1 MENRC
6 ADCGARRDG
15 KFCGL
20 LGPFLEKLGDRISSH
35 TYKPGQILFCEG
47 DFPAALY
54 AIRSG
59 FLKLYRGSPSGDE
72 TVLRLLGPGD
82 VAGYRALF
90 ADEPFAATAEA
101 LELSAV
107 CSLSGRDLFDL
118 LERSPKLV
126 IWFLKTLAMDL
137 RTSEDELMCRSQET
151 VARRTARWL
160 IHIAERND
168 AKRASGPTLISSLQ
182 RSEIAR
188 IVGTT
193 PETLSRTL
201 HSFARQG
208 ILELDRR
215 RIVFRDLS
223 SLRRVVT
230 SPAE

>member
-15 KFCGL
+15 EFCGL
-20 LGPFLEKLGDRISSH
+20 VGPILERLEGRVSSH

-47 DFPAALY
+47 DSPAALY
-54 AIRSG
+54 VIRSG
-59 FLKLYRGSPSGDE
+59 FLKLYRGAPSGDE

-82 VAGYRALF
+82 VAGYRPLF

-101 LELSAV
+101 LEPTAV
-107 CSLSGRDLFDL
+107 CSLSRRELMGL

-126 IWFLKTLAMDL
+126 LWFLKKLAVDL

-160 IHIAERND
+160 IHIVERND
-168 AKRASGPTLISSLQ
+168 TNRVSGSMLTSSLQ

-201 HSFARQG
+201 HTFARQG
-208 ILELDRR
+208 ILELDRK

-230 SPAE
+230 SAAE